1 MSSHTGHHHRTS
13 GGKLSG
19 TILLNLAITVAEF
32 LGGILSGYLALLADA
47 VHNLSDVAAL
57 VLAWLGARGSER
69 PATKRQTFGL
79 KRLEVM
85 TALVSAIALV
95 VIAAFIF
102 QEAYHRYLQP
112 RPLERPWLFLTIA
125 MIGLIGNGFSVWL
138 LFSEKNKSLNMK
150 TAFLHLIYDTISSVA
165 VIVGGVII
173 LWTGWMLLDVI
184 LSVLIGVMI
193 LWSSYRVIREALLI
207 FLEAVPEGI
216 DFDTVHK
223 AITGVA
229 RVRDVH
235 DLHIWSLSS
244 KEVALSCHVC
254 VDDSDYVRG
263 PELIA
268 EINRLLAEKF
278 GIGHGTIQIET
289 AGCARTDLLCRHN
302 SHS

>member
-1 MSSHTGHHHRTS
+1 
-13 GGKLSG
+13 
-19 TILLNLAITVAEF
+19 
-32 LGGILSGYLALLADA
+32 
-47 VHNLSDVAAL
+47 
-57 VLAWLGARGSER
+57 
-69 PATKRQTFGL
+69 
-79 KRLEVM
+79 M

-102 QEAYHRYLQP
+102 QEAYHRYVQP

-125 MIGLIGNGFSVWL
+125 VIGLIGNGVSVWL

-150 TAFLHLIYDTISSVA
+150 TAFLHMIYDTISSVA

-173 LWTGWMLLDVI
+173 LWTGWTLLDVI
-184 LSVLIGVMI
+184 LSVLIGIMI
-193 LWSSYRVIREALLI
+193 LWSSYQVIREALLV

-216 DFDTVHK
+216 DFDSVYT
-223 AITGVA
+223 AISGVP

-254 VDDSDYVRG
+254 VDASDYARG

-268 EINRLLAEKF
+268 AINRLLAEKF
-278 GIGHGTIQIET
+278 GIGHPTIQVET
-289 AGCARTDLLCRHN
+289 AGCSRADLLCRHN

>member
-1 MSSHTGHHHRTS
+1 MHDHAQHHHRTS

-19 TILLNLAITVAEF
+19 TILLNVAITVAEF
-32 LGGILSGYLALLADA
+32 LGGIFSGYLALLADA

-69 PATKRQTFGL
+69 PATKRSTFGL

-85 TALVSAIALV
+85 TALISAIALV

-112 RPLERPWLFLTIA
+112 RPLARPWLFLTIA
-125 MIGLIGNGFSVWL
+125 AVGLVGNAVSVWL

-150 TAFLHLIYDTISSVA
+150 TAFLHMIYDTISSVA
-165 VIVGGVII
+165 VIVGGLVI
-173 LWTGWMLLDVI
+173 LWTGWTTLDVI

-216 DFDTVHK
+216 DFDTVHT
-223 AITGVA
+223 AIAGVPG
-229 RVRDVH
+229 VRNVH

-254 VDDSDYVRG
+254 VDDTDYGRG

-268 EINRLLAEKF
+268 EINQLLVEQF
-278 GIGHGTIQIET
+278 GIGHGTIQVET
-289 AGCARTDLLCRHN
+289 AGCARTDLLCRHT